1 MKSTLRRNKGKKET
15 GASAEDAQRQ
25 PGPHARQAKTDGAAA
40 GLPPFLSRTA
50 EPPLVRQKMKVKPRP
65 TTNPATDTREHE
77 ADRAR
82 EHVRQGSEG
91 GGVGV
96 TQKVGRVSDGEAR
109 IGGLVARRLGASQA
123 GGDPLPDSTRGLMEE
138 KLGADFGGVRVH
150 TDAEASRTAE
160 SFKANAFTSGN
171 DIYFNRGVYDP
182 ATAEGRGLLAH
193 ELTHVV
199 QQKGGSS
206 DVVQFDLQQ
215 SMPTTLGGFDIG
227 MVARP
232 RPRPGLDGTIVFH
245 PDPTGPYSAQI
256 GLIQVVNVTDVAGRT
271 AAAGAPV
278 DWSGVGTGAES
289 DRSNLMTTGLDGAPQ
304 GWFVDSQT
312 AANTPSSA
320 SGPNYIEQWGIV
332 PPRNAF
338 GWLRSPTDLH
348 ETSLYDYPWFSF
360 DVDFDFETVAKATDT
375 QTIYGALNWGFGI
388 RSGVV
393 VNEYA
398 FAVDAQSATF
408 DEALE
413 RFRGF
418 YTHEPIVIYFDHD
431 DDTPMAGEDAKITGV
446 LDYLSRYPDV
456 RVQLEGFADEHGDVA
471 RNLALS
477 RRRAENVRTLAI
489 TLGVGA
495 GSIDPILAGGETAA
509 FAAGPDAGAL
519 RANRRVVMTFVRTA
533 TAPIVMP

>member
-1 MKSTLRRNKGKKET
+1 MKSTLIRNKGKKET
-15 GASAEDAQRQ
+15 GALAEDAQRQ
-25 PGPHARQAKTDGAAA
+25 PGPHARQAKTDSAAV

-82 EHVRQGSEG
+82 EHVRQGTEG

-109 IGGLVARRLGASQA
+109 IGGLVERRLGASQA

-150 TDAEASRTAE
+150 NDAQASRAAE
-160 SFKANAFTSGN
+160 SFNANAFTSGN

-206 DVVQFDLQQ
+206 DVVQFDLRQ
-215 SMPTTLGGFDIG
+215 SMPTTLGAFGID
-227 MVARP
+227 MTARTVP
-232 RPRPGLDGTIVFH
+232 RVGLEGTITFM
-245 PDPTGPYSAQI
+245 PDPSGPYSAQI
-256 GLIQVVNVTDVAGRT
+256 GMIQVVNVTEPASGAPYDWSTSTEAGRM
-271 AAAGAPV
+271 
-278 DWSGVGTGAES
+278 D
-289 DRSNLMTTGLDGAPQ
+289 LMTTGTDGAPQ

-312 AANTPSSA
+312 AANAPGSA
-320 SGPNYIEQWGIV
+320 TGPNYIEQWGIL

-348 ETSLYDYPWFSF
+348 ETSLYDYPSYGS
-360 DVDFDFETVAKATDT
+360 DLDFDFETVAKATDT

-418 YTHEPIVIYFDHD
+418 YTHEPVVIYFDHD

-495 GSIDPILAGGETAA
+495 GSIDPVLAGGETAA